1 LLPQDDSQMSIMKS
15 LKQAFIR
22 PMFIDR
28 PTTKIGS
35 IDTWRILPGSIS
47 SKSIIIS
54 GGVGKNIT
62 FEEDLARTYGCRVI
76 LVDPSPTGIRTM
88 QNCDRVGDLID
99 FRAVGIA
106 ANTGALN
113 FGPPEN
119 PDEGSFRKGNSGDEI
134 LTLPCV
140 ALNDLSGNRDV
151 DLLKIDIEGFEYE
164 VIDAMLRSGPAVDQL
179 CVEIHTNRVI
189 DIQQT
194 IFSAMGLILRL
205 YRSGYRIIYND
216 NMDFTFAHHRVL
228 QRYA

>member
-1 LLPQDDSQMSIMKS
+1 MC
-15 LKQAFIR
+15 
-22 PMFIDR
+22 
-28 PTTKIGS
+28 
-35 IDTWRILPGSIS
+35 S
-47 SKSIIIS
+47 S
-54 GGVGKNIT
+54 
-62 FEEDLARTYGCRVI
+62 DL
-76 LVDPSPTGIRTM
+76 
-88 QNCDRVGDLID
+88 QHHDRVGDLID

-119 PDEGSFRKGNSGDEI
+119 PDEGSFRKGNAGDEI

-140 ALNDLSGNRDV
+140 ALKDLSENRDV

-164 VIDAMLRSGPAVDQL
+164 VIDSMLRSGPAVDQI

-189 DIQQT
+189 DIRQT

-216 NMDFTFAHHRVL
+216 NMDFTFAHHRAL